1 MPLQIPFI
9 VKKEKGGEA
18 YAFSTSKSFAWG
30 PVLLLANLKDEDLRK
45 VVHGPAGTSGG
56 IVGCSCSA
64 IAEHYD
70 HKREK
75 AETHNL
81 MTWKHTTAVAADK
94 SKRHHVWDFIFHRDD
109 NSSCWLHPNFGDNKV
124 EYGEGTSQGD
134 ISGWKLQPPTSGPG
148 GSGWKLFKYYKTVRA
163 DSLLKLDR
171 NKNNIKQ
178 RDAGEFMPP

>member
-1 MPLQIPFI
+1 MLHCKKPRSRHTCPCRFRSLSKRKKV
-9 VKKEKGGEA
+9 VKHTLSA
-18 YAFSTSKSFAWG
+18 PRCFFAWG

-56 IVGCSCSA
+56 IVKCSCSA

-75 AETHNL
+75 AETHYL

-124 EYGEGTSQGD
+124 EYGEGAAVAA
-134 ISGWKLQPPTSGPG
+134 ISLQG
-148 GSGWKLFKYYKTVRA
+148 GSCSSQHQAPAAQGGSSSNTT
-163 DSLLKLDR
+163 
-171 NKNNIKQ
+171 KQ
-178 RDAGEFMPP
+178 QGRTHG